1 MCKYLSGYSMP
12 QIYDQLGY
20 IPNILA
26 IILLK
31 TPYFDPKKIT
41 RASFLFA
48 LAKFVLSVHLS
59 VDSLGLSVGTV
70 CSSVP
75 FYCAVLF
82 VFPRGTI
89 MYI

>member
-1 MCKYLSGYSMP
+1 MS
-12 QIYDQLGY
+12 QIYNQLRY
-20 IPNILA
+20 IPNIGTY
-26 IILLK
+26 ILPK
-31 TPYFDPKKIT
+31 TPYFDPKKFT

-70 CSSVP
+70 CPSVP

-82 VFPRGTI
+82 VFPRALSTI
-89 MYI
+89 ITSNIHPNI